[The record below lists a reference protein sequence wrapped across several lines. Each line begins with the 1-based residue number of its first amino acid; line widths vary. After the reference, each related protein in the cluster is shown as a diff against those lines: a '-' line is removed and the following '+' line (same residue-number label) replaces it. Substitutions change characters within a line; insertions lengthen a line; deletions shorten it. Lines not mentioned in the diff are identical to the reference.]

1 MTAVAVRK
9 RIETD
14 FAPDALLK
22 EVNRSEPVIP
32 LTEKKLRMHIRKAK
46 GRLSVVRGKLNV
58 PRYAAWLIGEYAD
71 QVHSAEVYN
80 RNKDIIKAKAAAAVR
95 AAQEIGELPAV
106 VDPER
111 KTACELDFGRF
122 CKEYFPDVFALPWSD
137 DHLKAI
143 EKIEQAILTGG
154 LFGLAMPRG
163 SGKSVL
169 TKTAVVWAALYGH
182 SRFSTY
188 IAGSSEKA
196 RDGLDG
202 IKTWIETNPLLYD
215 DFPEVCYP
223 IRKLERMASRQRSQR
238 YNGEFTRIDWTSD
251 HLVFP
256 TIAGSASSG
265 CVITSSGMK
274 GSEIR
279 GQQITTAD
287 GRVLRPKLA
296 LVDDP
301 QTTDS
306 AWSNSQCERR
316 FQVITGDILGMAGP
330 GQKIAGLITCTVIRA
345 GDLADMILDREKNPD
360 WKGERFKLIY
370 SFPKN
375 EKLWDEYNR
384 IRVADLRNDGTG
396 KSATAFYAEH
406 REEMDAGA
414 RVGWESRYNPDE
426 LSAVQH
432 AMNLKFRNE
441 AAFYSEYQNE
451 PLKQES
457 ENECLTESEIMDKV
471 NGTPRGV
478 VPEHVRHLTCFIDV
492 QKDVLF
498 WMVCAW
504 EENFTGYIID
514 YGCFPEQG
522 RSRFTLRTLTH
533 TLQKKYK
540 GKGLEGWLYA
550 GLGDLTETLLTRV
563 YKGVIPGSEY
573 KVSRLMIDANWGEST
588 DIIYQFCR
596 QSKFSQL
603 IIPSHGKYI
612 GAASIP
618 FSEYRK
624 TKGDRFGF
632 HYLIPSLKGKRAIQ
646 HVLIDTNYW
655 KSFVQARLATPMGDK
670 GCLSLYGH
678 EPTAH
683 IMLAEQL
690 SAEYFVP
697 VTAKER
703 IVNEWRLKPG
713 AHDNHWLDCL
723 VGCAVGASMMG
734 SSMKVVADP
743 GAFASSAPAVSF
755 SAMQKAQ
762 REAAR
767 AAEDGPDRPVS
778 FSALQNGRKKA
789 PVL

>member
-1 MTAVAVRK
+1 MTAAAELKPVMDLEPK
-9 RIETD
+9 
-14 FAPDALLK
+14 FFLK
-22 EVNRSEPVIP
+22 EIERTVEVMPLSEW
-32 LTEKKLRMHIRKAK
+32 KLRSHARRAK
-46 GRLSVVRGKLNV
+46 DKISVERGKLNL
-58 PRYAAWLIGEYAD
+58 PRYAAWLVGEYIRQDKKARD
-71 QVHSAEVYN
+71 YERVKERVN
-80 RNKDIIKAKAAAAVR
+80 AKAAAAAR

-106 VDPER
+106 VNPER
-111 KTACELDFGRF
+111 KAACRLDFGRF
-122 CKEYFPDVFALPWSD
+122 CKEYFPDVFVLKWSD

-163 SGKSVL
+163 SGKSAL

-182 SRFSTY
+182 SPFSTY

-196 RDGLDG
+196 RDGLEG
-202 IKTWIETNPLLYD
+202 IKTWIETNPYLYE
-215 DFPEVCYP
+215 DFPEACYP

-256 TIAGSASSG
+256 TIEGSACSG

-279 GQQITTAD
+279 GQQVTTAD

-360 WKGERFKLIY
+360 WKGERFKMIY

-384 IRVADLRNDGTG
+384 IRIADLRNDGTG
-396 KSATAFYAEH
+396 KTATEFYVEH
-406 REEMDAGA
+406 RAEMDEGA
-414 RVGWESRYNPDE
+414 RVGWEERYNPDE
-426 LSAVQH
+426 VSAVQH

-441 AAFYSEYQNE
+441 AAFYAEYQNE
-451 PLKQES
+451 PVKQES
-457 ENECLTESEIMDKV
+457 ESQSLTESEIMDKV
-471 NGTPRGV
+471 NGTPKGV
-478 VPEHVRHLTCFIDV
+478 VPEHVQHLTAFIDV
-492 QKDVLF
+492 QKEVLF

-514 YGCFPEQG
+514 YGVWPEQS
-522 RSRFTLRTLTH
+522 RTRFTLRTLTH
-533 TLQKKYK
+533 TLSKTYK

-550 GLGDLTETLLTRV
+550 GLKDLTQKILTTV
-563 YKGVIPGSEY
+563 YKGVIPGAEY
-573 KVSRLMIDANWGEST
+573 KVSRLLIDANWGDST
-588 DIIYQFCR
+588 DTIYQFCR
-596 QSKFSQL
+596 QSFFTQI

-624 TKGDRFGF
+624 AKGDISG
-632 HYLIPSLKGKRAIQ
+632 HHWMVPSLKGKRRAIQ
-646 HVLIDTNYW
+646 HVLVDTNYW
-655 KSFVQARLATPMGDK
+655 KSFVHARLATAMGDK
-670 GCLSLYGH
+670 GCLSIYGH
-678 EPTAH
+678 EPTEH

-697 VTAKER
+697 VAAKER
-703 IVNEWRLKPG
+703 VVNEWKMKPG
-713 AHDNHWLDCL
+713 VYDNHWLDCL
-723 VGCAVGASMMG
+723 VGCAVAASMLGASL
-734 SSMKVVADP
+734 KVVADP
-743 GAFASSAPAVSF
+743 VAFNGSIKAVRF
-755 SAMQKAQ
+755 SEMQKAQ
-762 REAAR
+762 NEVIAKRED
-767 AAEDGPDRPVS
+767 EGIVS
-778 FSALQNGRKKA
+778 FSALQKA
-789 PVL
+789 ANQEKGL